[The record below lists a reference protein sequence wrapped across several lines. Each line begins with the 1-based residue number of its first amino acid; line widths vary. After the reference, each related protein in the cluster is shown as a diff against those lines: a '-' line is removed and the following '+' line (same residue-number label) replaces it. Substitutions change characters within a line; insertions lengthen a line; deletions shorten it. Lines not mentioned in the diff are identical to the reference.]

1 MASMTLPE
9 LSVEDLDAPNPWSVT
24 VLEYRQTARG
34 VIGGLVEATR
44 SDKDQL
50 HSAAAEKWA
59 VDPDAAVALA
69 NPAPG
74 LQIKHPDWRLL
85 RLVLH
90 QPGPAPSGAKPVPVC
105 WFSAT
110 PEPIPA
116 KMHKDVTVRLAND
129 SDWPQWEALF
139 REYRISQIPGGSPPF
154 TDDKTAT
161 DAVWALCADAPPPSS
176 KHGWRGRLLV
186 AYSSSLFLGAAHVI
200 LQPRPSSV
208 DAWDAENPQAWRG
221 FLQDIFVAPAA
232 SGNVFLRRYGT
243 TRRCMTRHRD
253 KKKKQ
258 RCSHAYVPTLTAL
271 TLTELIMASY
281 SKSSAKAGSNVGGGG
296 WAKAKHQ
303 SAGGGGSTL
312 ERIQQI
318 ELEISRT
325 QKNKA
330 TAKHLG
336 ELKAKLCK
344 LKRDLLEP
352 SGGGGGKCA
361 GFEVQKIGD
370 ARIGLVG
377 FPSVGKSSLLTALTG
392 VQSEAAAYEFTT
404 LTCIPGVIYYNDV
417 RIQLLDLPGLIVG
430 ASTGKGR
437 GRQVIAT
444 AKSCDIILMVLDPTK
459 DDAQKEML
467 TKELENVGIRLNRKP
482 PDVTVRQ
489 TKGGGLKF
497 QATVPLNHFDEEVCA
512 TVLKQYKMHNADVL
526 VREDITVDDFI
537 DVIDGNRKYCK
548 CIYVYNKIDLLKLE
562 EVDELARRPQSV
574 VVSVQNKWNYEFLLR
589 RLWDEMEILRVY
601 TKKKGQFPDFSDPI
615 IITPQRGN
623 KQFTVENAVLLLHK
637 SLLEDFKHALVWG
650 SSVKQSPQVCGK
662 DHILHDE
669 DVIQIVKLTSAE
681 KAKALHGKKTG
692 ALGDHYFG
700 ITNVVAR
707 VFLNRL
713 IDSSI
718 NPELPWAALM
728 APLALRQHTKV
739 ISQLGSLGTWTKVLQ
754 LLGKMRSMRVQP
766 NVITYN
772 SSIHA
777 CGRSSVW
784 QHALALLDEM
794 KQASLQPAARLIYHD
809 LSGTASEG
817 RNSRRVRASH
827 LTLPQW
833 FRI

>member
-1 MASMTLPE
+1 
-9 LSVEDLDAPNPWSVT
+9 
-24 VLEYRQTARG
+24 
-34 VIGGLVEATR
+34 
-44 SDKDQL
+44 
-50 HSAAAEKWA
+50 
-59 VDPDAAVALA
+59 
-69 NPAPG
+69 
-74 LQIKHPDWRLL
+74 
-85 RLVLH
+85 
-90 QPGPAPSGAKPVPVC
+90 
-105 WFSAT
+105 
-110 PEPIPA
+110 
-116 KMHKDVTVRLAND
+116 
-129 SDWPQWEALF
+129 
-139 REYRISQIPGGSPPF
+139 
-154 TDDKTAT
+154 
-161 DAVWALCADAPPPSS
+161 
-176 KHGWRGRLLV
+176 
-186 AYSSSLFLGAAHVI
+186 
-200 LQPRPSSV
+200 
-208 DAWDAENPQAWRG
+208 
-221 FLQDIFVAPAA
+221 
-232 SGNVFLRRYGT
+232 
-243 TRRCMTRHRD
+243 
-253 KKKKQ
+253 
-258 RCSHAYVPTLTAL
+258 
-271 TLTELIMASY
+271 MASY

-537 DVIDGNRKYCK
+537 SVIDGNRKYCK

-692 ALGDHYFG
+692 TTIAGSNIKVDKKKE
-700 ITNVVAR
+700 
-707 VFLNRL
+707 
-713 IDSSI
+713 DK
-718 NPELPWAALM
+718 
-728 APLALRQHTKV
+728 APLK
-739 ISQLGSLGTWTKVLQ
+739 S
-754 LLGKMRSMRVQP
+754 
-766 NVITYN
+766 
-772 SSIHA
+772 
-777 CGRSSVW
+777 
-784 QHALALLDEM
+784 
-794 KQASLQPAARLIYHD
+794 
-809 LSGTASEG
+809 
-817 RNSRRVRASH
+817 
-827 LTLPQW
+827 
-833 FRI
+833 